1 MGPMRRSTAAARSF
15 MGSGPPA
22 LLVVVLALVG
32 LVTAGCGSAAG
43 GGSGLRV
50 VAGENFW
57 GNLTEQIGGSHVQ
70 VTSLI
75 TSPDADPHLFEPGT
89 SNGFAVATAAVV
101 IVNGAS
107 YDPFMAR
114 LLNAAPSSHRA
125 VVTVSDVLHVTGSD
139 PNPHLWY
146 DTPRLPTVVRAIAA
160 ALSTADPANAAAYRA
175 GATRTIQS
183 LQPLERAV
191 VQLKAA
197 DAGAAVAYTERVP
210 GYLLAAAGLR
220 VLTPPGFARSIED
233 GSEPTASD
241 EAAMRA
247 IITGHRIKV
256 LLYNEQATSPV
267 TAALQSLARSNGI
280 PVVPVTETMP
290 AKATFETWQ
299 LAQVRAI
306 AAALAR

>member
-1 MGPMRRSTAAARSF
+1 
-15 MGSGPPA
+15 MGSGPAA

-107 YDPFMAR
+107 YDPFMDR
-114 LLNAAPSSHRA
+114 LLAAAPSSTRI
-125 VVTVSDVLHVTGSD
+125 VVRVSDVLHVTGSD

-146 DTPRLPTVVRAIAA
+146 DTPALPSVVTAITT
-160 ALSTADPANAAAYRA
+160 ALSTADPANAASYRA
-175 GATRTIQS
+175 GAARTIAA
-183 LQPLERAV
+183 LQPLEHAV
-191 VQLKAA
+191 KALA
-197 DAGAAVAYTERVP
+197 TSDSGDPVAYTERVP
-210 GYLLAAAGLR
+210 GLLLAAARLR
-220 VLTPPGFARSIED
+220 VLTPTGFARSIED
-233 GSEPTASD
+233 GTDPSASD
-241 EAAMRA
+241 VSAMRDL
-247 IITGHRIKV
+247 ITGHKIDV

-267 TAALQSLARSNGI
+267 TAQLQSLAHSVGI

-290 AKATFETWQ
+290 LHNTFESWQ
-299 LAQVRAI
+299 LRALS
-306 AAALAR
+306 AALAR